1 MKKDIL
7 CIDLDDTLSDTF
19 QVIVDFARKYDIEN
33 YGGTGIL
40 KELVDSRDHYYFARM
55 LNWNRE
61 QLISFF
67 NDCYIEYL
75 EEIKAKKNSSEVIVK
90 LKNLGFSIC
99 ILTARREKENGQVY
113 EITSNWLKKN
123 NIEYDNLI
131 INSINKGKIVDK
143 MKAKIFIDDSFDNC
157 LSVRNCSPST
167 KVYLMDT
174 VCNSCIDG
182 LEEIGIER
190 IHDLPEL
197 YNKVRSLRK

>member
-1 MKKDIL
+1 ME
-7 CIDLDDTLSDTF
+7 DDTMKPEFEELSRLAKENHDKR
-19 QVIVDFARKYDIEN
+19 VAKNPDRVKYAI
-33 YGGTGIL
+33 
-40 KELVDSRDHYYFARM
+40 
-55 LNWNRE
+55 E
-61 QLISFF
+61 QL
-67 NDCYIEYL
+67 E
-75 EEIKAKKNSSEVIVK
+75 
-90 LKNLGFSIC
+90 
-99 ILTARREKENGQVY
+99 
-113 EITSNWLKKN
+113 KN

-157 LSVRNCSPST
+157 LSVKNCSPST